1 MTEPLSPRARVSRR
15 TLLGA
20 APAVGAAGVLAACGS
35 SGGGGN
41 AASTTAAA
49 AVPSASLE
57 AELAKPATITFWA
70 WTPGTQKEVDLFE
83 KKYPNIKVNLVNA
96 GQGTPEYTKLRTA
109 LKAGKGA
116 PDCCHIEF
124 QYLPTFALGDNLL
137 DLVPYGAN
145 DVKDQFVDWTWGQV
159 SQNGK
164 VLAMPWDTGPTGMLY
179 REDIFSKYKIT
190 VPTTWEE
197 FADQGN
203 KLHAAAPGVAMTT
216 LGNDQIG
223 QFLALMWQ
231 LGAKP
236 FEVDGTKLTINMNGP
251 EAQKIAK
258 FIEPLVANGVISTD
272 TTFNNDWY
280 AGLANG
286 RYASWTPAAAWG
298 PIFLQGSAAK
308 SSGKWRAAPLPQWDV
323 SKPASGN
330 WGGSTI
336 AVMSKTKYPA
346 ASAAFAMF
354 MMTDPASVQ
363 MFSET
368 QFLFPSVKAE
378 LARPAYIDQKLPF
391 YGGQQVNKV
400 FAAISDTVN
409 KDFQWDPFHDYL
421 STAAQN
427 TFGKAMIAKK
437 GIAASLDALQAN
449 LVTYAKQQGFT
460 VTT

>member
-1 MTEPLSPRARVSRR
+1 MVEPLSSRLGLSRR
-15 TLLGA
+15 KVLGA
-20 APAVGAAGVLAACGS
+20 ASVAVAAGALTACGS
-35 SGGGGN
+35 SSKSGT
-41 AASTTAAA
+41 APASAL
-49 AVPSASLE
+49 PSASLE
-57 AELAKPATITFWA
+57 AELAKPATLTFWS

-116 PDCCHIEF
+116 PDCCQIEF
-124 QYLPTFALGDNLL
+124 QYIPTFNLGGDLL

-145 DVKDQFVDWTWGQV
+145 DVKSAFVDWTWNQV
-159 SQNGK
+159 SIGGK
-164 VLAMPWDTGPTGMLY
+164 VLGMPWDTGPMGLLY
-179 REDIFSKYKIT
+179 REDIFTKYGIA
-190 VPTTWEE
+190 VPKTWAD
-197 FADQGN
+197 FATAGD

-236 FEVDGTKLTINMNGP
+236 FEVDGSKIKINMNGP
-251 EAQKIAK
+251 EAQKVAN
-258 FIEPLVANGVISTD
+258 FIEPLVESGVISTD

-286 RYASWTPAAAWG
+286 RYATWFSAAWG

-323 SKPASGN
+323 AKPSSGN

-346 ASAAFAMF
+346 ASAAFAKF

-400 FAAISDTVN
+400 FAAISETVAT
-409 KDFQWDPFHDYL
+409 DFQWDPFHDYM

-427 TFGKAMIAKK
+427 TYGAAMIKRK

>member
-1 MTEPLSPRARVSRR
+1 MTDPTRLDRR
-15 TLLGA
+15 KLLAA
-20 APAVGAAGVLAACGS
+20 APAAAAAGALAACGS
-35 SGGGGN
+35 SSKSG
-41 AASTTAAA
+41 ATSTTPASALPTAAM
-49 AVPSASLE
+49 E
-57 AELAKPATITFWA
+57 AELAKPASITFWS
-70 WTPGTQKEVDLFE
+70 WTPGTQKQVDLFQ
-83 KKYPNIKVNLVNA
+83 KKYPNIKVKLVNA

-116 PDCCHIEF
+116 PDACQIEF
-124 QYLPTFALGDNLL
+124 QYIPTFNLGNNLL

-145 DVKDQFVDWTWGQV
+145 DVKDQFVDWTWNQV
-159 SQNGK
+159 SVGGK
-164 VLAMPWDTGPTGMLY
+164 VLAIPWDTGPMGLLY
-179 REDIFSKYKIT
+179 REDIFTKYKIP
-190 VPTTWEE
+190 VPTTWDE
-197 FADQGN
+197 FAASGN
-203 KLHAAAPGVAMTT
+203 KLHSAAPGIAMTT

-236 FEVDGTKLTINMNGP
+236 FKTEGTNLTINMNGP
-251 EAQKIAK
+251 EAKKIANYL
-258 FIEPLVANGVISTD
+258 EPLVASGVVSTD

-286 RYASWTPAAAWG
+286 RYATWFSAAWG

-308 SSGKWRAAPLPQWDV
+308 SSGKWRAAPLPQWDK
-323 SKPASGN
+323 SKPSSGN

-336 AVMSKTKYPA
+336 AVMSKTQHPA
-346 ASAAFAMF
+346 AAAAFAKF
-354 MMTDPASVQ
+354 MMTDPTSVQ

-391 YGGQQVNKV
+391 YGGQQVNKI
-400 FAAISDTVN
+400 FADISKTVAT
-409 KDFQWDPFHDYL
+409 DFEWDPFHDYL

-427 TFGKAMIAKK
+427 TYGAAMIKKK

-449 LVTYAKQQGFT
+449 LVSYAKAQGFT
-460 VTT
+460 VKT